1 MVLVSVASQQL
12 SKMHRMQIL
21 GVERLQSAEKLE
33 DDILLIDVPWLFSKS
48 FNIVDFKSAQ
58 QLFLC

>member
-1 MVLVSVASQQL
+1 MP
-12 SKMHRMQIL
+12 RIQIL
-21 GVERLQSAEKLE
+21 SVEWLQRAERLE

-58 QLFLC
+58 K